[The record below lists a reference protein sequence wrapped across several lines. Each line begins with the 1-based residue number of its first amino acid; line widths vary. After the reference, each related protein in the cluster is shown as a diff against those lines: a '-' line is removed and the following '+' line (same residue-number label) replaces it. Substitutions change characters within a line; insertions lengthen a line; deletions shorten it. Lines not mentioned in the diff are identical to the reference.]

1 MEEYSEHKIHCGQM
15 GENLQKEE
23 IDIQEES
30 CILVSV
36 LSLQT

>member
-1 MEEYSEHKIHCGQM
+1 MQEYSEHKVHCGQM

-23 IDIQEES
+23 IDIQAQS
-30 CILVSV
+30 CILESV